1 MKRFSNIILWTICVS
16 LWTSAFAAQTVAWS
30 STGEETG
37 QITIAP
43 HADSIK
49 IDKELKSAV
58 DSLSAKSGII
68 LDLRRVSASGQ
79 IYSEP
84 LAAAINSAFAGYT
97 KPTVVLF
104 GGTVNW
110 ESSLGKWAKEREWT
124 RFESS
129 GELKQAEAKL
139 TTLRGRHLREGQ
151 ERMNYLM
158 QQQKKEGN

>member
-1 MKRFSNIILWTICVS
+1 MKRLSNIILWTICVS

-30 STGEETG
+30 STGAETG

-43 HADSIK
+43 YADSIK
-49 IDKELKSAV
+49 IDKELKAAV
-58 DSLSAKSGII
+58 DSLAKKSGII
-68 LDLRRVSASGQ
+68 LDLRRVSSSGQ
-79 IYSEP
+79 VYSDG
-84 LAAAINSAFAGYT
+84 LAAAINSAFAGYA

-110 ESSLGKWAKEREWT
+110 ESGLGKWAKDREWT

-139 TTLRGRHLREGQ
+139 DNLRGRHLREGQ
-151 ERMNYLM
+151 ERMDYMM